1 MSLRDDMA
9 TDISGGSVFY
19 DIESGWAESATVY
32 STSLVVP
39 VLFDLEYYDSET
51 GDLVMGTRAPRCW
64 IRSSDAPVVG
74 DSLTIR
80 SVQYQVTHTEPNGD
94 GESYLYLQKV
104 TNPLPP
110 IVGVIDSFVVTVGD
124 FFSTTYGF
132 SSINF
137 FIGSINPATVN
148 MSNNTI
154 CIPVYAAWG
163 FDTVFFSV
171 DDQSGPLENSDES
184 AFKQLAI
191 VENDVDIIVLER
203 SAASSYNENGSGVHA
218 WQWSGQ
224 TLNPYGTVV
233 GATRIVE
240 LRS

>member
-80 SVQYQVTHTEPNGD
+80 SVQYQVTHAEPNGD

-110 IVGVIDSFVVTVGD
+110 IVGVIDSFVVTVGA
-124 FFSTTYGF
+124 FSTFVYGF
-132 SSINF
+132 TTLGTPV
-137 FIGSINPATVN
+137 GSINPATVDMAGGAVCLTVSAVWIFGTVTLAVN
-148 MSNNTI
+148 DQGADLSNTD
-154 CIPVYAAWG
+154 G
-163 FDTVFFSV
+163 
-171 DDQSGPLENSDES
+171 S
-184 AFKQLAI
+184 AFKQMAI
-191 VENDVDIIVLER
+191 VDGGSDVIVLER
-203 SAASSYNENGSGVHA
+203 SAATSYNEDAFGVHT
-218 WQWSGQ
+218 WGWSGQ
-224 TLNPYGTVV
+224 ASNPYGTVV
-233 GATRIVE
+233 GATRTVE

>member
-94 GESYLYLQKV
+94 GESYLYLQKF

-110 IVGVIDSFVVTVGD
+110 IVGVIDSFVVTVGA
-124 FFSTTYGF
+124 FSTFVYGF
-132 SSINF
+132 STLGTP
-137 FIGSINPATVN
+137 IGSSNPTTFDMAGGTTCL
-148 MSNNTI
+148 TI
-154 CIPVYAAWG
+154 STIWG
-163 FDTVFFSV
+163 FGIVTLAVN
-171 DDQSGPLENSDES
+171 DQGGALSNTDNS
-184 AFKQLAI
+184 AFKRMAI
-191 VENDVDIIVLER
+191 VDGGSDVMVLER
-203 SAASSYNENGSGVHA
+203 GAATSYNEDGFGVHT

-224 TLNPYGTVV
+224 SLNPYGTVI
-233 GATRIVE
+233 GATRTVE

>member
-9 TDISGGSVFY
+9 TDIGGDSVFY

-80 SVQYQVTHTEPNGD
+80 SVQYQVTHAEPNGD

-110 IVGVIDSFVVTVGD
+110 VVGVIDSFVVTVGA
-124 FFSTTYGF
+124 FSTFIYGF
-132 SSINF
+132 STQGLP
-137 FIGSINPATVN
+137 IGSSNPTTVD
-148 MSNNTI
+148 MAGGTI
-154 CIPVYAAWG
+154 CLTATAQWG
-163 FDTVFFSV
+163 FSIITLSV
-171 DDQSGPLENSDES
+171 DDQGGALSNTDNN
-184 AFKQLAI
+184 AFKRMAI
-191 VENDVDIIVLER
+191 VDSGSDVIVLER
-203 SAASSYNENGSGVHA
+203 SAATSYSENAFGIHT

-224 TLNPYGTVV
+224 TLNPYGTAV
-233 GATRIVE
+233 GATRTVE